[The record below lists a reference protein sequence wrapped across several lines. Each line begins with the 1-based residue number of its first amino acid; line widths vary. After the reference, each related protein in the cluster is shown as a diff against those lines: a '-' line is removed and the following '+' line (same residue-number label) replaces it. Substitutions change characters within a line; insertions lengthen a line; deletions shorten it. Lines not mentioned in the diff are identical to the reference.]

1 MLPRQLHRALALVL
15 AAGVAGGCA
24 AAVSGDVAGPN
35 MATSAPNGAAERIP
49 VTVARPSGVGPFPAV
64 VILHDCSGLGPRSS
78 HAPARWAR
86 ELTGRGYVV
95 IMPDSFGTRGF
106 PNGVCTDPAP
116 TRADVSPSRRQW
128 DAYAALAYARD
139 LPEVDGRRVGVMGGS
154 HGGSTPLSAVA
165 APVSAADPLVSA
177 KRAGFAAAVALYP
190 ACGFRLGAWNG
201 ATGSGIYRPVA
212 PLLIL
217 TGALDDWTPAEPCRR
232 LAETARAAGEPV
244 ALKIYPGAH
253 HSFDSA
259 NPVRYV
265 PTRINPSSPTG
276 RGATTGGNAEAWSDS
291 IREVA
296 AFFDRHLAPPPGPA
310 AR

>member
-154 HGGSTPLSAVA
+154 HGGSTTLSTVA

-201 ATGSGIYRPVA
+201 ATGSGVYRPVA

-244 ALKIYPGAH
+244 VLKIYPGAH